1 MAFKA
6 SPNYSVDLVEKFLDS
21 VISAQEFFGDIAQ
34 HDLHSRR
41 LLYALYKERNR
52 SIFPVAK
59 TRATMYLVRKIQ
71 S

>member
-6 SPNYSVDLVEKFLDS
+6 SPNYSVDLVEKFLAS

-34 HDLHSRR
+34 HDRR
-41 LLYALYKERNR
+41 LRYALYKERNR

-59 TRATMYLVRKIQ
+59 TGATMYLVRKIKN
-71 S
+71 